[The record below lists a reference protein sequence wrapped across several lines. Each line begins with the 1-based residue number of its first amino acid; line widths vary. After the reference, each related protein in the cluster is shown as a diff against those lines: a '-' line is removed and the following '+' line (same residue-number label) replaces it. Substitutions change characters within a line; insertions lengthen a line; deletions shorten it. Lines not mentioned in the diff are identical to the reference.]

1 VIKKPIIEHPKK
13 KSDRIREHIEDD
25 YENDGFEDYS
35 GSLKADKVRQQEALA
50 AKQQHIDYRMSRKAI
65 EDFEESKGMQKSEYK
80 RLLEDLK
87 NELNRYESAVSGHI
101 FLEQFQAVVN
111 KSLA

>member
-1 VIKKPIIEHPKK
+1 
-13 KSDRIREHIEDD
+13 
-25 YENDGFEDYS
+25 
-35 GSLKADKVRQQEALA
+35 
-50 AKQQHIDYRMSRKAI
+50 MSRKAI

-87 NELNRYESAVSGHI
+87 SELNRYESAVSGHV

-111 KSLA
+111 KSLAQKDMLVLGQRLAHLETENSHK